1 MWRGPGGVDRARM
14 RLAIKLTGTTRING
28 LSAMGWRVNVRVCL
42 NVSGLH
48 SLASLAF
55 CDHKLSGSI
64 LLRYAC
70 LRHGSAPI
78 WMLLSGA
85 VSFGGGIDPSLF
97 WCFGGRAG
105 MVVVRFYEAACVT
118 RSPPPAFAGAGFAGM
133 TAMGA
138 GIRSACVG
146 MMMACAG
153 MTGFVG
159 ELHGGQ
165 YARGSAKRNS
175 RTGFPVR
182 LSF

>member
-1 MWRGPGGVDRARM
+1 MF
-14 RLAIKLTGTTRING
+14 
-28 LSAMGWRVNVRVCL
+28 SAW
-42 NVSGLH
+42 
-48 SLASLAF
+48 F
-55 CDHKLSGSI
+55 CADLDV
-64 LLRYAC
+64 A
-70 LRHGSAPI
+70 
-78 WMLLSGA
+78 
-85 VSFGGGIDPSLF
+85 FGGGIDPSLF

-153 MTGFVG
+153 MTAASAGMTGFVG

-182 LSF
+182 LLF